1 MSSASSDDVTLTANV
16 TGVVQ
21 GVGFRYFV
29 QKQAAQLGL
38 RGWVRNLNGGVVEVV
53 AQGPQEAINR
63 LRAALHRGPR
73 IARVDHV
80 SEDWSPRSDI
90 PTTFMIKD

>member
-1 MSSASSDDVTLTANV
+1 MASAHDDVTLTANV
-16 TGVVQ
+16 TGIVQ

-29 QKQAAQLGL
+29 QRQAAQLGL

-53 AQGPQEAINR
+53 AQGSQEAIDR
-63 LRAALHRGPR
+63 LRAALQRGPR

-80 SEDWSPRSDI
+80 SEDWTPRSDI
-90 PTTFMIKD
+90 PATFMIKD